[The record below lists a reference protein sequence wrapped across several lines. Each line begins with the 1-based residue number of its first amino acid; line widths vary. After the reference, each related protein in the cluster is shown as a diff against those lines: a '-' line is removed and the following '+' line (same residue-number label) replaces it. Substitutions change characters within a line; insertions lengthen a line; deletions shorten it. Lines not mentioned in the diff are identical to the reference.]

1 MRDLYYYTLYIS
13 YEYNTTLYSP
23 TCSNSTS
30 TRKHQQQQEQQRI
43 LKFLH
48 DEKQRYKHFLE
59 WKAGKNLNKKIMD
72 QYFGNKF
79 ENEKIIDPITLETI
93 KLEEGILLGNYIFQS
108 ISARGIMG
116 KDRETALSLTTPG
129 SVDE

>member
-1 MRDLYYYTLYIS
+1 
-13 YEYNTTLYSP
+13 
-23 TCSNSTS
+23 
-30 TRKHQQQQEQQRI
+30 
-43 LKFLH
+43 
-48 DEKQRYKHFLE
+48 
-59 WKAGKNLNKKIMD
+59 MD